1 MKLKITSLLLLFF
14 VSSIALAQ
22 MGMGPVGHLTIFSE
36 DGDKFQLYLNG
47 ELQNDVPQTNIRI
60 EDLPQPYYN
69 AKVVFADKSLMEI
82 TKNNLMI
89 ADVDGIYSDVTY
101 KIRRDKNKA
110 GKMKMNFF
118 SMIPVQQGYIPP
130 SNVYV
135 VHYGAPREV
144 VVAQTPGRVSQTTTT
159 TTTQTNGTSIGVGV
173 NVEGVSMGISINDN
187 MGGGAVTQTTTTT
200 TTHSGSHDGHD
211 HHDAPRGCNG
221 QYCMSGSDFS
231 KALSAVKGQGFDET
245 RLKVAKQV
253 VSANCMNVNQIK
265 QIASEFGFEE
275 TKLDFAKFAYDY
287 CVDPRNYFNLNSIF
301 SFSSSVDDLTDY
313 TSSRN

>member
-1 MKLKITSLLLLFF
+1 MKLKITSLFLLLF
-14 VSSIALAQ
+14 VSALAVAQ

-60 EDLPQPYYN
+60 EDLPQPYYS

-82 TKNNLMI
+82 TKNNLAI

-144 VVAQTPGRVSQTTTT
+144 IVTDGPGRVTQTTTT
-159 TTTQTNGTSIGVGV
+159 TTQSTGTSIGVGV

-200 TTHSGSHDGHD
+200 TTHAGSHGGHD
-211 HHDAPRGCNG
+211 YHDAPRGCAG
-221 QYCMSGSDFS
+221 QYAMSGADFS
-231 KALSAVKGQGFDET
+231 KALSAVKSQGFDET
-245 RLKVAKQV
+245 RLKVAKQILQT
-253 VSANCMNVNQIK
+253 NCMNVNQIS

-275 TKLDFAKFAYDY
+275 NKLAFAKFAYDY

-301 SFSSSVDDLTDY
+301 SFSASVDELTDY